1 MEKINKIHKK
11 NTKIVDTY
19 LTGMPFKGAT
29 LCHEDIEAVLGQFC
43 SEVITQC
50 LYPYTKCS
58 YKVTKKIS
66 NKFHQEAL

>member
-29 LCHEDIEAVLGQFC
+29 LCHEDIEAQPRPQGFSL
-43 SEVITQC
+43 
-50 LYPYTKCS
+50 
-58 YKVTKKIS
+58 KKWVE
-66 NKFHQEAL
+66 KPWGRG